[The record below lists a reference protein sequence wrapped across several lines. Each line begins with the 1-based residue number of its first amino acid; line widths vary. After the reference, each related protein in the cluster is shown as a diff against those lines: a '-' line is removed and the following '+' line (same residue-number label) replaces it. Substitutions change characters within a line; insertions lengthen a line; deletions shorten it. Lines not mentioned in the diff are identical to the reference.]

1 MLCPVTQVEETKQM
15 IKMLPI
21 LAATFIPCA
30 LIAQTHTLFVKQ
42 GTTLDRS
49 VGPGFHIPPAS
60 LSAFTTVS
68 MLISLVI
75 YDRCFVPAISK
86 YTKNPRGITL
96 LQRIGVGLAI
106 HVLIMIIAALR
117 EVKRLQSAR
126 DKGILEPKEEVP
138 LTIFILLPQFSLMGV
153 ADAFVEV
160 AKMEFLYDQAPE
172 GMKSLGASYF
182 TSSVGIGYFPSSFLL
197 TTVKNITKRHGK
209 EGWVRFRGVVCHVN
223 VECSDLASIPDI
235 INQLFHAVQQ
245 LYLLGARTF
254 WIHNTGPL
262 GCLPLSVIFC
272 KGCDLQEIG
281 CVKPQNDIALEFN
294 RQLKDKVTYMRNLL
308 PKAAFLYVDIYSAK
322 HELISIAKENSKKK
336 HGLPGA
342 YMDPLK

>member
-1 MLCPVTQVEETKQM
+1 MLRPVTQVEETKQM

-30 LIAQTHTLFVKQ
+30 VIAQTPTLFVKQ

-49 VGPGFHIPPAS
+49 VGLGFHIPPAS

-96 LQRIGVGLAI
+96 LQRIGVGLATQ
-106 HVLIMIIAALR
+106 VLIMIIAALR

-138 LTIFILLPQFSLMGV
+138 LTIFILLPQFSFMGV

-209 EGWVRFRGVVCHVN
+209 EGWVHNNPNTSHLDYYCT
-223 VECSDLASIPDI
+223 SLAVPTA
-235 INQLFHAVQQ
+235 INFVFFATVSK
-245 LYLLGARTF
+245 LY
-254 WIHNTGPL
+254 
-262 GCLPLSVIFC
+262 
-272 KGCDLQEIG
+272 
-281 CVKPQNDIALEFN
+281 
-294 RQLKDKVTYMRNLL
+294 
-308 PKAAFLYVDIYSAK
+308 
-322 HELISIAKENSKKK
+322 
-336 HGLPGA
+336 
-342 YMDPLK
+342 